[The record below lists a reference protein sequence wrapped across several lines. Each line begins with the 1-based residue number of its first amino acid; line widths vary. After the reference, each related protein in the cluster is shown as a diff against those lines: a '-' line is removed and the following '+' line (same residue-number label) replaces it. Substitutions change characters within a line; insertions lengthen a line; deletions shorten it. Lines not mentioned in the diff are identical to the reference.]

1 MNSVVEKLAA
11 IEQEVA
17 ALQPKM
23 TPLTERIAA
32 LDQKVTG
39 FAQQLTDLAAESA
52 TVKQDIAFAQQS
64 LARIQ
69 TLIGES
75 KIDSEQLAAEQEENL
90 QRYRAMESFVGTLY
104 QLHSQSVQ
112 IAQWLGLAD
121 QAKAIF
127 PAPPSMGDGRQQQGD
142 GRRQT
147 ADGSGEPA
155 TMSSG
160 ILEESIEEE
169 SNTEPAPEEPACES
183 EPPMPEEPPV
193 VGSPVTE
200 SPTEELPIAESTLS
214 KSDFTE
220 SDLDAAMSEL
230 TETEPEPWGGMPG
243 LPDVSVPPDME
254 VFPSDS
260 DADVEPSH
268 AEPSNA
274 GLSDTELSDTE
285 LSSEMAS
292 QLDVPPL
299 NLAVPALPEQNE
311 AEAMSEQEEQ
321 EIEDMLATMMAPVE
335 VRS

>member
-39 FAQQLTDLAAESA
+39 FAQQLTDLATESA
-52 TVKQDIAFAQQS
+52 TVKQDIELAQQS
-64 LARIQ
+64 LTRIQ

-75 KIDSEQLAAEQEENL
+75 KIDSERLAAEQEENL
-90 QRYRAMESFVGTLY
+90 QRYKAMESFVGTLY
-104 QLHSQSVQ
+104 HLHSQSVQ

-121 QAKAIF
+121 QAKEIF
-127 PAPPSMGDGRQQQGD
+127 PAPPSAPNTIGDGTIGD

-155 TMSSG
+155 TMSPG
-160 ILEESIEEE
+160 IDKESSDEES
-169 SNTEPAPEEPACES
+169 STEPVPEEPVCES

-193 VGSPVTE
+193 VEPPVTE
-200 SPTEELPIAESTLS
+200 SPTEELPITEPTLS

-230 TETEPEPWGGMPG
+230 AETEPEPWGGMPG
-243 LPDVSVPPDME
+243 LPDVATPPEME
-254 VFPSDS
+254 TFPSDS
-260 DADVEPSH
+260 DSEP
-268 AEPSNA
+268 
-274 GLSDTELSDTE
+274 
-285 LSSEMAS
+285 SSEMAS

-311 AEAMSEQEEQ
+311 TEAMSEQEEQ
-321 EIEDMLATMMAPVE
+321 EIEDMLATMMAPVTVGHE
-335 VRS
+335 SGERS